1 MVHDKLLQHTLGET
15 ILEMPLLLVDYLSL
29 ILLSLETSSSVNNGR
44 ISFMPQK
51 QVAENQTGFNTAIE
65 IGYYPKCRREQYYPK
80 VSYI

>member
-51 QVAENQTGFNTAIE
+51 QV
-65 IGYYPKCRREQYYPK
+65 
-80 VSYI
+80 S